1 MRANALLLYSRT
13 YTPQAKVR
21 AKELFRN
28 ITKNRN
34 SNTKQTNKNKKKK
47 EGKKQTPS
55 KKPKTAIKRNR
66 HFRKMNFISY
76 ADAFKI
82 AFAQKQ
88 GI

>member
-28 ITKNRN
+28 ITENRN

-47 EGKKQTPS
+47 EEKNKHPARN
-55 KKPKTAIKRNR
+55 PKRL
-66 HFRKMNFISY
+66 
-76 ADAFKI
+76 
-82 AFAQKQ
+82 
-88 GI
+88 